1 MMAEG
6 NQAFKIA
13 ATTINLIVFIFVLV
27 LNYASRDPNNGPFR
41 HLFGNATTGEVSSK
55 FYLEITPAGW
65 AFSIWGL
72 IYIWQAAW
80 IIYSLTLLC
89 RKDAPNVISP
99 VLLVIYSLA
108 SAVNASWVVVWS
120 HEWIQICAFLLFSIS
135 FFLYA
140 TLAKSYAT
148 VNLATKGVNKTDFIV
163 TQVLVHNGIA
173 LYATWCTIASLLNL
187 AMAITYYHGVHQDV
201 ASTIS
206 LVILALEVI
215 VWFTLENTILDK
227 YVRYTLSIYP
237 VVIWALSAS
246 INKNWDAAKR
256 NSIIS
261 VVLLA
266 VAVTLFVVRI
276 VIVVWRETKK
286 KRPLNSTTL
295 LLHN

>member
-1 MMAEG
+1 MALG
-6 NQAFKIA
+6 SQAFKTA
-13 ATTINLIVFIFVLV
+13 ATTINLIVFIVVLV
-27 LNYASRDPNNGPFR
+27 LNYASRDPQDSPFR
-41 HLFGNATTGEVSSK
+41 HLFGNATTGEVSDK
-55 FYLEITPAGW
+55 FYIEITPAGW

-72 IYIWQAAW
+72 IYIWQGAW
-80 IIYSLTLLC
+80 IVYSLSLLC

-108 SAVNASWVVVWS
+108 SVVNASWIVVWS
-120 HEWIQICAFLLFSIS
+120 HEWIQICSFLLFSIS

-140 TLAKSYAT
+140 TLTKSFMT
-148 VNLATKGVNKTDFIV
+148 VNLGTKGIPKGDFIA
-163 TQVLVHNGIA
+163 TQVLVNNGIA

-187 AMAITYYHGVHQDV
+187 AMAITYFHGVAQDV

-215 VWFTLENTILDK
+215 VWFSLENTILDK

-246 INKNWDAAKR
+246 INKNWDPAKR

-261 VVLLA
+261 VILLA
-266 VAVTLFVVRI
+266 LACTLLVVRV
-276 VIVVWRETKK
+276 VIVVWREKKTK
-286 KRPLNSTTL
+286 RRADNATL